1 MTDAALWT
9 AKEAAA
15 AVGAE
20 TDAAWT
26 ATGVSI
32 DSRTVGP
39 GDLFIALKGPVFD
52 AHEFVA
58 EALGKGA
65 AGAIVD
71 HRPDGVTDD
80 GLLLVVD
87 DTLRA
92 LEALGRAARE
102 RTAAR
107 IVAVTGSVG
116 KTGTKEALKLVLDRH
131 GKTHASAGSYNN
143 LWGVPLSLSRMPV
156 DTDYAVFEIGMNHAG
171 EITPLVKLVRPH
183 VAMITNVEAVH
194 LEFFDSIQGIADAK
208 AEIFLG
214 LDKGGTAILNR
225 DNPRYDQ
232 LVKRAQEAGVE
243 KMIGFGSHPEATAR
257 LINFVLHPTC
267 SCISADIA
275 GQAVTYKVASP
286 GRHWVMNSLGVMAV
300 LHALDGDLGLA
311 GLALAQMTP
320 PKGRGQRHRV
330 ELRSGSFELIDDSY
344 NASPAAMKAA
354 FETLAAT
361 APGAR
366 GRRIAVLG
374 DMRELGEQ
382 ADRLHAALADDLEET
397 GIDLVFSAG
406 PHMAKLHAALPESR
420 RGAHVEKSDELP
432 ALLVQAIRAGDV
444 VLVKGSLGSRMGPVV
459 DALLGRDADGK
470 QAANG

>member
-1 MTDAALWT
+1 MTDPVLWT
-9 AKEAAA
+9 AEEAAA

-32 DSRTVGP
+32 DSRTVAA
-39 GDLFIALKGPVFD
+39 GDLFVALKGPVFD

-58 EALGKGA
+58 DALAKGA
-65 AGAIVD
+65 AGAIVNR
-71 HRPDGVTDD
+71 RPDEMADD
-80 GLLLVVD
+80 GRLLVVD

-92 LEALGRAARE
+92 LEALGRAARA

-107 IVAVTGSVG
+107 VVAVTGSVG

-143 LWGVPLSLSRMPV
+143 QWGVPLSLARMPA

-171 EITPLVKLVRPH
+171 EITPLVKLARPH
-183 VAMITNVEAVH
+183 VAMITTVEAVH
-194 LEFFDSIQGIADAK
+194 LEFFDSVQGIADAK

-214 LDKGGTAILNR
+214 LEPDGTAILNR
-225 DNPRYDQ
+225 DNPRYEQ
-232 LVKRAQEAGVE
+232 LLKRAGEAGVNN
-243 KMIGFGSHPEATAR
+243 IVAFGSHPEAAVR
-257 LINFVLHPTC
+257 LINFALHPTC

-275 GQAVTYKVASP
+275 GQPVTYKVASP

-300 LHALDGDLGLA
+300 LHVLGGDFGLA

-361 APGAR
+361 TPGAR

-374 DMRELGEQ
+374 DMRELGDQ

-397 GIDLVFSAG
+397 GIDLVFTAG
-406 PHMAKLHAALPESR
+406 THMAKLHAALPDGR
-420 RGAHVEKSDELP
+420 RGAHVEQSDDLP
-432 ALLVQAIRAGDV
+432 ALLAQSVRSGDV